1 MRNWAMTELV
11 LVPYNATEW
20 QLREPLR
27 CECRV
32 FLIDVSKGFTTDLA
46 SIPRIARLLF
56 PVNDLHRP
64 AAVVHDWLY
73 VRQRMLHRT
82 LDSHCWIKREDAD
95 LVFYELML
103 SAGVNRIKAWVMYRA
118 VRVGGWVFFNRRAR
132 ECGNPYYR

>member
-1 MRNWAMTELV
+1 MRNWSMTDLV

-32 FLIDVSKGFTTDLA
+32 FQIDVSKGFTTDLA
-46 SIPRIARLLF
+46 SIPRIARLVF

-73 VRQRMLHRT
+73 VRQRMLHRPIN
-82 LDSHCWIKREDAD
+82 SHCWIKREDAD
-95 LVFYELML
+95 RIFYELML
-103 SAGVNRIKAWVMYRA
+103 SLGVSRLKAWVMYRA